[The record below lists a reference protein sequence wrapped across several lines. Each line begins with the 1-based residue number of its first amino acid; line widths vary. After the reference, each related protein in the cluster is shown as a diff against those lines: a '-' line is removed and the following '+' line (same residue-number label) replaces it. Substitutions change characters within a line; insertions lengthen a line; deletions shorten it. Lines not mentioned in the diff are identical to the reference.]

1 MLRSPNLEP
10 PLVEYLSAQ
19 AIRDYPPYP
28 WTGSPEPP
36 LAVARARMRATGQ
49 WHQGQAMGRRWPIG
63 CIALEITQ
71 RCNLDCTLC
80 YLSEHS
86 EAVRDIPLGELFRR
100 IDAIARLYGPDTDV
114 QVTGGDPTLRKRS
127 ELVDIV
133 ARIRDRGMRASLFT
147 NGIRLK
153 RDLLE
158 ALIDAGLVDVA
169 FHVDMTQGRRGYDT
183 EADLNAVRLDYINR
197 ARGLPVSVFFN
208 TTVFNGNLAEIADV
222 AAFFVRHSDVV
233 RLASFQLQAETG
245 RGTERARDARITM
258 DEVGRRIETGAGAPV
273 TFDAVSAGHAG
284 CNRYAMTLVV
294 NGAVYDLFDDRRFIA
309 NALAH
314 SAGLQFDRTRPR
326 RALGALAG
334 WFLQNPRIWA
344 AGAGWALDKARIM
357 SRDLVAARGRAHKL
371 SFFIHDFMDACRL
384 EKDRV
389 DACAFMV
396 ATADG
401 PVSMC
406 LHNAKRDAFILRPVR
421 LQNGNGMRF
430 WHPLTGGLHEDVPQ
444 VTPGALPPKARK
456 GRAKL
461 GPDKMGAASTAASA
475 QERRGRT
482 EP

>member
-1 MLRSPNLEP
+1 M
-10 PLVEYLSAQ
+10 VEYLSAQ
-19 AIRDYPPYP
+19 AIRDYRPYP
-28 WTGSPEPP
+28 WAGPTEPP
-36 LAVARARMRATGQ
+36 LAFARARMRATGQ
-49 WHQGQAMGRRWPIG
+49 WRPGQAMGRRWSIG
-63 CIALEITQ
+63 CVALEITQ
-71 RCNLDCTLC
+71 RCNLDCSLC

-86 EAVRDIPLGELFRR
+86 EAVRDLPLGEIFRR

-127 ELVDIV
+127 ELVAIV
-133 ARIRDRGMRASLFT
+133 ARIREHGMRASLFT

-158 ALIDAGLVDVA
+158 ELIDAGLVDVA
-169 FHVDMTQGRRGYDT
+169 FHVDMTQRRRGYDT

-208 TTVFNGNLAEIADV
+208 TTVFNGNLTEIADI
-222 AAFFVRHSDVV
+222 ASFFVRHSDVV

-258 DEVGRRIETGAGAPV
+258 DEVGRRIETGAGASV

-309 NALAH
+309 NALAQT
-314 SAGLQFDRTRPR
+314 AGLQFDRTRPL
-326 RALGALAG
+326 RAFGALAG
-334 WFLQNPRIWA
+334 WFLRNPRIWA
-344 AGAGWALDKARIM
+344 AGARWALGKARIM
-357 SRDLVAARGRAHKL
+357 SRDLIAARGRAHKL

-384 EKDRV
+384 EKDRI
-389 DACAFMV
+389 DACVFMA

-421 LQNGNGMRF
+421 LQNGNGTRF
-430 WHPLTGGLHEDVPQ
+430 WHPLTGGLHEDLPQ
-444 VTPGALPPKARK
+444 VAPAALPPKARK

-461 GPDKMGAASTAASA
+461 GLEKTGGASTAAFA
-475 QERRGRT
+475 QERLGRI

>member
-1 MLRSPNLEP
+1 
-10 PLVEYLSAQ
+10 
-19 AIRDYPPYP
+19 
-28 WTGSPEPP
+28 
-36 LAVARARMRATGQ
+36 MRATGQ

-63 CIALEITQ
+63 CVALEVTQ
-71 RCNLDCTLC
+71 RCNLDCSLC

-133 ARIRDRGMRASLFT
+133 ARIRGRGMRASLFT
-147 NGIRLK
+147 NGVRLK
-153 RDLLE
+153 RGLLE
-158 ALIDAGLVDVA
+158 ELIDAGLVDVA
-169 FHVDMTQGRRGYDT
+169 FHVDMTQGRRGYGS

-208 TTVFNGNLAEIADV
+208 TTVFNGNLSEIADI

-233 RLASFQLQAETG
+233 RLASFQLQADTG
-245 RGTERARDARITM
+245 RGTERARNARITM
-258 DEVGRRIETGAGAPV
+258 DQVARWIETGAGARV
-273 TFDAVSAGHAG
+273 TFDAVNAGHAG

-294 NGAVYDLFDDRRFIA
+294 NGAVHDLFDDRRFIA
-309 NALAH
+309 RALAQT
-314 SAGLQFDRTRPR
+314 ADLKFDRTRPL

-334 WFLQNPRIWA
+334 WFIRNPQIWPV
-344 AGAGWALDKARIM
+344 GSRWVLGKARVM

-389 DACAFMV
+389 EACVFMA

-406 LHNAKRDAFILRPVR
+406 LHNAKRDAFILRPVKLPGDGR
-421 LQNGNGMRF
+421 TRF
-430 WHPLTGGLHEDVPQ
+430 WHPLTGRLHEDLPQ
-444 VTPGALPPKARK
+444 VAPAALPPKARK

-461 GPDKMGAASTAASA
+461 GLDMMSRGPTAALA
-475 QERRGRT
+475 QGRPGRT